1 MKANHLSMLLFAA
14 SLVAARADFF
24 GPLSTRF
31 SGTTQNLY
39 SVTWGGDT
47 AIAVGDHGTILGSVD
62 TVTWTLRPSP
72 THARLTG
79 VVYGAAGF
87 VAVGDQPGGLGTI
100 LTSSDGVTWAQQV
113 SPVTNKL
120 SAVCYS
126 SGLYVAVGSR
136 GMILTSSNGVA
147 WAMHSTGAPY
157 DLNGVAPPAWYS
169 GATNF
174 VAVGDSG
181 TILTS
186 DDGLAWTARF
196 SGLFVRLNGI
206 ISGIPHEKYLAVGD
220 AGTLATSSDNGISW
234 TARSSGVAADLYS
247 AGLEDSQAITRVID
261 VTGDGGTLLTS
272 SDAIQWTAGISGT
285 TSLLRAI
292 AYGKGAFVSVGDS
305 GSIQAGVPWMT
316 LAKVTS
322 LELRAIACANSNYV
336 IAGGDDSHAIILT
349 SANQTDWA
357 LVYSNSIGFI
367 NKLTFDGNRFQA
379 AGNGQVLS
387 SADRVNWTVTVIG
400 PTNLNAIACGNG
412 ICLAAGYYPGPFV
425 YLNPASLRSTD
436 GVTWVPVGAPPFVAN
451 AMAFGNNLF
460 VAVGYVG
467 QGAIATTSDGVVWTS
482 QTNPGS
488 DSLSAVTYASGM
500 FVAGGPKDVLLSPD
514 GTNWSKIAGASSG
527 PSIAFGTQGFVSPCF
542 FTSPDGTNWSSHAY
556 PDHNILSL
564 VFAGNAYLG
573 VSQDGAVVRSLP
585 WGTRAQPVLTDP
597 AYRSSGFEMNAIA
610 APGYNYRVQKSP
622 APPTS
627 PWIPVTSFIST
638 QAVTHISDPAATNAP
653 AGFYRI
659 VSP

>member
-1 MKANHLSMLLFAA
+1 MKANLLTMLLFAV

-31 SGTTQNLY
+31 SGTTQSLY

-62 TVTWTLRPSP
+62 TVTWAPRSLP
-72 THARLTG
+72 TGARLTG
-79 VVYGAAGF
+79 VVFGAAGF
-87 VAVGDQPGGLGTI
+87 VAVGDQLSGLGTI

-120 SAVCYS
+120 SGICYS

-136 GMILTSSNGVA
+136 GMILTSSNGVS
-147 WAMHSTGAPY
+147 WAVHNTGAPY
-157 DLNGVAPPAWYS
+157 DLNGVTPPYWRF

-186 DDGLAWTARF
+186 YDGLAWTARY
-196 SGLFVRLNGI
+196 SGLFVRLNGVT
-206 ISGIPHEKYLAVGD
+206 SGTSNEGYLAVGD
-220 AGTLATSSDNGISW
+220 AGTLATTSDSGMTW

-247 AGLEDSQAITRVID
+247 AGIEDSQALTRVID

-272 SDAIQWTAGISGT
+272 TDAIQWTAGISGT
-285 TSLLRAI
+285 TAPLRSI
-292 AYGKGAFVSVGDS
+292 TYGKGAFVCVGDS

-322 LELRAIACANSNYV
+322 MELHAIAHVNSDYV
-336 IAGGDDSHAIILT
+336 IVGGGDYRAIILT
-349 SANQTDWA
+349 STNQTDWTP
-357 LVYSNSIGFI
+357 VYSNSIGSI
-367 NKLTFDGNRFQA
+367 NKLTSNGTRFLA
-379 AGNGQVLS
+379 AGNGQILS
-387 SADRVNWTVTVIG
+387 SADRVNWTVTVTG
-400 PTNLNAIACGNG
+400 STNFNAIACGNG

-425 YLNPASLRSTD
+425 YLNHASLRSTD
-436 GVTWVPVGAPPFVAN
+436 GVTWTPVGAPPFVAN
-451 AMAFGNNLF
+451 AMAFGNNVF
-460 VAVGYVG
+460 VVVGYVG

-482 QTNPGS
+482 QTNPGL

-500 FVAGGPKDVLLSPD
+500 FVAGGPRDLLLSRD
-514 GTNWSKIAGASSG
+514 GTNWTKIAGASSG
-527 PSIAFGTQGFVSPCF
+527 LAMAFGTQGFVSPGF

-556 PDHNILSL
+556 ADHNVMGL

-573 VSQDGAVVRSLP
+573 VCQDGTVVRSLP
-585 WGTRAQPVLTDP
+585 WGARAQPML
-597 AYRSSGFEMNAIA
+597 SSQSYGSGGFEMNAIA
-610 APGYNYRVQKSP
+610 APGYNYRVEKS
-622 APPTS
+622 TS
-627 PWIPVTSFIST
+627 PLASSWIPLINFTST
-638 QAVTHISDPAATNAP
+638 QAATHISDPDATNAP

-659 VSP
+659 ISP